1 MTKKLTLYI
10 VALAG
15 ILTLAVFGSY
25 KEKEEKLP
33 KIDNSS
39 KEVLSQRV
47 ESVTLTR
54 SFDLAGEVIPTKIPD
69 IRERLE
75 RELLR
80 NAYYHSSTVMNI
92 KRSRRF
98 FPKIE
103 QILAEEGVPQDFKF
117 LAVAESDLT
126 QATSPA
132 GAKGIWQ
139 FMKGT
144 GKEYGLEVNN
154 DIDERMHFEKSTRAA
169 CKYLKKLHA
178 RFGSWTMAAAAYNMG
193 GSRLKKES
201 AAQKSKH
208 YYDLNLNQETARYV
222 FRIAALKELM
232 TNPETYGYYLDPQDY
247 YQELTDYS
255 TIEQTTT
262 VENLGDFASKYG
274 ISYRQLKVY
283 NPWMKSTRLPNA
295 SGKRYEIKIPNNK
308 Y

>member
-25 KEKEEKLP
+25 KEKEEELP

-39 KEVLSQRV
+39 REVLSQRV
-47 ESVTLTR
+47 ESVTLFK

-139 FMKGT
+139 FMRGT

-201 AAQKSKH
+201 IAQKSKY
-208 YYDLNLNQETARYV
+208 YYDLNLNQETSRYV

-232 TNPETYGYYLDPQDY
+232 TNPETYGYYLEPQDY
-247 YQELTDYS
+247 YQEMTDYS

>member
-15 ILTLAVFGSY
+15 ILTVAVFGSY

-39 KEVLSQRV
+39 REVLSQRV
-47 ESVTLTR
+47 ESVTLSK

-80 NAYYHSSTVMNI
+80 NSYYHSSTVMNL
-92 KRSRRF
+92 KRARRF

-139 FMKGT
+139 FMRGT

-201 AAQKSKH
+201 TAQKSKY
-208 YYDLNLNQETARYV
+208 YYDLNLNQETSRYV

-232 TNPETYGYYLDPQDY
+232 TNPETYGYYLDAQDY
-247 YQELTDYS
+247 YQPLTDYS

-262 VENLGDFASKYG
+262 VEDLGDFASKYG

-283 NPWMKSTRLPNA
+283 NPWMKSARLPNA

>member
-33 KIDNSS
+33 PIDNSS
-39 KEVLSQRV
+39 RAVLSQRV
-47 ESVTLTR
+47 ESVTLSKT
-54 SFDLAGEVIPTKIPD
+54 FDLAGEVIPTTIPD

-139 FMKGT
+139 FMRGT

-169 CKYLKKLHA
+169 CKFLKKLHS

-193 GSRLKKES
+193 GSRLNRES
-201 AAQKSKH
+201 TAQKSKY

-232 TNPETYGYYLDPQDY
+232 TYPETYGYYLDPQDY
-247 YQELTDYS
+247 YPELSDFS
-255 TIEQTTT
+255 TVEQTTT
-262 VENLGDFASKYG
+262 VENLGDFAAKYG

-295 SGKRYEIKIPNNK
+295 SGKRYEIKIPNTK

>member
-1 MTKKLTLYI
+1 MLKKLTLYAL
-10 VALAG
+10 VLAG
-15 ILTLAVFGSY
+15 ILTVAVFGSY

-33 KIDNSS
+33 KIDNTSR
-39 KEVLSQRV
+39 EALSQRV

-54 SFDLAGEVIPTKIPD
+54 SFDFAGEIIPTKIPD

-98 FPKIE
+98 FPLIE

-139 FMKGT
+139 FMRGT

-169 CKYLKKLHA
+169 CKYLKKLHS
-178 RFGSWTMAAAAYNMG
+178 RFGNWTMAAAAYNMG

-201 AAQKSKH
+201 AAQKSK
-208 YYDLNLNQETARYV
+208 YYYNLNLNQETSRYI

-232 TNPETYGYYLDPQDY
+232 NNPETYGYYLDLKDY
-247 YQELTDYS
+247 YQPLTDFS

-295 SGKRYEIKIPNNK
+295 SGKRYEIKIPNKK